1 MRLEGRVRARPG
13 SRRSE
18 DRPLARRTIA
28 AGWHVARGRRFDRA
42 LTLWASRRAG
52 AGRLPQG
59 TCRWTGCWQASGPFA
74 RFISQASPRRCALRS
89 ARERRWNSARR
100 AFRHNAVGGGWK
112 ERSAEKRD
120 ADASGPGGRGS
131 ERKYGRLSVGCGR
144 FRRTSLQPAWIARRQ
159 QRGLRRRPVLRGR
172 DGHRRATALQDAEAV
187 RRWQGRGECVLSGQ
201 TGPSEASGVPG

>member
-1 MRLEGRVRARPG
+1 MGQGLSWQPAKRG
-13 SRRSE
+13 SAFSEADDRSWVARRSKATVRSGP
-18 DRPLARRTIA
+18 DPMGT
-28 AGWHVARGRRFDRA
+28 F
-42 LTLWASRRAG
+42 RAG

-74 RFISQASPRRCALRS
+74 RFISRASSRCCAFRS
-89 ARERRWNSARR
+89 ARERCWNSTCR

-120 ADASGPGGRGS
+120 ADARGPGGRGS

-172 DGHRRATALQDAEAV
+172 DGHCRSTTLQDAEAV